1 MPSSI
6 SSSDIAAS
14 AGALPTAAAGGA
26 ATLRHPTGDRYARH
40 TAADRPGVAQP
51 VPERPVPEQAWGR
64 VLVGVVV
71 LVVLF
76 VGCWEWYWRAFGVQ
90 PGLVNTDGLWAI
102 ERRRIDEGEGDA
114 TVLLG
119 SSRVYF
125 DVQVPVW
132 QRLEGRR
139 PVQLSFEG
147 TTPLVTLSDLAD
159 DPKFTGRVLVGVAP
173 DVFFTGFEYRGT
185 ATRYTHKESPA
196 ERVGQWLS
204 MHFIEPYLAFD
215 DPDFA
220 LRTVLARQP
229 WPKRPGREW
238 DDSVRKLAVID
249 SVRNMHMWSKVETD
263 PAYRELARNIWRQ
276 DFRPSPE
283 DPSPAEVRKTAL
295 VEIDKAVKAIAKL
308 KARGVKVLFVRLPSS
323 GEYLAYERR
332 VFPRTDTWDPLLA
345 RTGVPGIHFEDY
357 PQLQGYELPEWSHMT
372 YAEAVRFTPVL
383 YELIMTKFWGAG
395 AAQDA
400 TLGPAVAPAPTKK

>member
-6 SSSDIAAS
+6 SSSEI
-14 AGALPTAAAGGA
+14 TAAGGA
-26 ATLRHPTGDRYARH
+26 ATSSHPAGDRYARH

-64 VLVGVVV
+64 VLAGVLV

-76 VGCWEWYWRAFGVQ
+76 VGCWEWYWRAFGAQ
-90 PGLVNTDGLWAI
+90 PGLANTDGLWAI

-132 QRLEGRR
+132 QHLEGRR

-147 TTPLVTLSDLAD
+147 TTPLVALGDLAD

-173 DVFFTGFEYRGT
+173 DVFSPAIQFRGT
-185 ATRYTHKESPA
+185 AARYTHKESPS
-196 ERVGQWLS
+196 ERIGQWLS
-204 MHFIEPYLAFD
+204 MCFIEPYLAFD

-220 LRTVLARQP
+220 LRTVLVRQP
-229 WPKRPGREW
+229 WPKRPGRDW
-238 DDSVRKLAVID
+238 GDSVRKLAVID

-263 PAYRELARNIWRQ
+263 AAYRELARNIWRQ
-276 DFRPSPE
+276 DFKPSPD
-283 DPSPAEVRKTAL
+283 DPSAAEVRKTAL
-295 VEIDKAVKAIAKL
+295 EEIDKAAKAVAKL
-308 KARGVKVLFVRLPSS
+308 KARGIKVLFVRLPSS

-332 VFPRTDTWDPLLA
+332 VFPRADTWDQLLA
-345 RTGVPGIHFEDY
+345 RTGAPGIHFEDY

-372 YAEAVRFTPVL
+372 TRRRCGSRRSCTD
-383 YELIMTKFWGAG
+383 LIMTNFWGPG
-395 AAQDA
+395 AAQAA
-400 TLGPAVAPAPTKK
+400 TTRPTTAPASTKN